1 MNNLSFFS
9 VMGRV
14 FPLFLFFFLTLNL
27 SSQNQVEVVG
37 QIKITGGSP
46 MEGKVLTSDNA
57 GLATWQNPTGVA
69 QQYAYVYNLSS
80 QNVPVEADII
90 FDSNTNLTSGFV
102 HIPGT
107 TTINIINTGIYKVSF
122 SVSSAEPNQFA
133 LFLNGSVLSG
143 SIFGS
148 GAGTQQNNGALIF
161 SATAGDVVSL
171 RNHSCA
177 AAVTLASNVGG
188 TQANVNASLIFQKL

>member
-102 HIPGT
+102 HVPGT

-171 RNHSCA
+171 RNHSSA

>member
-9 VMGRV
+9 GMGR
-14 FPLFLFFFLTLNL
+14 FLTLVFFFILSFNL

-46 MEGKVLTSDNA
+46 MDGKVLTSDNA

-69 QQYAYVYNLSS
+69 QQYAYVYNLSN

-90 FDSNTNLTSGFV
+90 FDSNTNLTSGFT
-102 HIPGT
+102 HTLGT
-107 TTINIINTGIYKVSF
+107 GTINILNTGIYKVSF
-122 SVSSAEPNQFA
+122 SVSSTEPNQFA
-133 LFLNGSVLSG
+133 LFINGIVLSG

-148 GAGTQQNNGALIF
+148 GAGTQQNNGELIF
-161 SATAGDVVSL
+161 SATAGDAVTL
-171 RNHSCA
+171 RNHSSA

>member
-171 RNHSCA
+171 RNHSSA

>member
-1 MNNLSFFS
+1 
-9 VMGRV
+9 MGRV

-102 HIPGT
+102 HVPGT

-171 RNHSCA
+171 RNHSSA

>member
-161 SATAGDVVSL
+161 SATEGDVVSL
-171 RNHSCA
+171 RNHSSA

>member
-14 FPLFLFFFLTLNL
+14 FPLFLFFCLTLDL

-90 FDSNTNLTSGFV
+90 FDSNTNLTSGFTHV
-102 HIPGT
+102 PGT

-148 GAGTQQNNGALIF
+148 GAGTQQNNGELIF

-171 RNHSCA
+171 RNHSSA

>member
-102 HIPGT
+102 HVPGT

-133 LFLNGSVLSG
+133 LFLNGSVMSG

-171 RNHSCA
+171 RNHSSA